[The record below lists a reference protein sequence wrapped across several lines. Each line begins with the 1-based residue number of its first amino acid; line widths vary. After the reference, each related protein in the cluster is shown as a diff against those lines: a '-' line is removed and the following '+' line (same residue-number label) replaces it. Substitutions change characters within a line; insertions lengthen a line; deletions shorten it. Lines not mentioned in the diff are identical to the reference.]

1 MKTNSSIIFLKGRPI
16 PIDTCR
22 IFDAVRSLFRDVYL
36 LRHAKRFDL
45 RRNDTNR
52 LRRNIASLLR
62 DAKHDD
68 EELVIDPPW
77 RERVA

>member
-1 MKTNSSIIFLKGRPI
+1 MNTYSSIIFLKGRPI
-16 PIDTCR
+16 PIDR
-22 IFDAVRSLFRDVYL
+22 IFDTVRSLLLDFYL
-36 LRHAKRFDL
+36 LRHAKRLDL

-68 EELVIDPPW
+68 ELVIDPPW
-77 RERVA
+77 RDRVA